1 MTTQPTTTTATERAR
16 VFPFLTEDIAQAR
29 GIEEGQRGVEFEL
42 PGTEELTARVK
53 VYIEGGENEMHSHPL
68 EDHIFCVLRGTATF
82 HIESDDNTVDVGA
95 NEAVLL
101 PRGTRYWFT
110 NTGDD
115 NLAMLRVGSGP
126 GARYRLDAAGKEMT
140 SSGVTWKREEGRVL

>member
-1 MTTQPTTTTATERAR
+1 MTVQSMTTPR
-16 VFPFLTEDIAQAR
+16 VFSFMNDDIAEAR
-29 GIEEGQRGVEFEL
+29 GIEAGQRGVEYEL

-53 VYIEGGENEMHSHPL
+53 VYVSGGENEMHSHPR
-68 EDHIFCVLRGTATF
+68 EDHIFACLAGKATF
-82 HIESDDNTVDVGA
+82 HIERDDNTCDVGA

-110 NTGDD
+110 NTGEG
-115 NLAMLRVGSGP
+115 NLVMMRLGSGP

-140 SSGVTWKREEGRVL
+140 SSGVTWKKTEGRALA

>member
-1 MTTQPTTTTATERAR
+1 MTVETEAKRTSPR
-16 VFPFLTEDIAQAR
+16 VFTFMSEEVEQAR
-29 GIEEGQRGVEFEL
+29 GIEPGQRGVEFEL

-68 EDHIFCVLRGTATF
+68 EDHIFACLAGTATF
-82 HIESDDNTVDVGA
+82 HIERDDNTCEVSA

-110 NTGDD
+110 NTGEG
-115 NLAMLRVGSGP
+115 NLVMMRLGSGP

-140 SSGVTWKREEGRVL
+140 SSGVTWKKNEGRVLA